1 MSAATTT
8 KCRISSK
15 LEQTKHEGRCALVT
29 FLTAYD
35 PNPEL
40 SLKMLKG
47 LPNAGADLIEIGV
60 PFSDP
65 MADGPTIQAAGERAI
80 ASGATLANVLSLVK
94 DFRIEDDTT
103 PIILMTYLNPVEAFG
118 VDEFFQQGAR
128 AGVDGV
134 IVIDL
139 PAEDDSNFSM
149 LAEMH
154 GVAIIRLATP
164 TTDDRRLAGILKRS
178 TGFLYY
184 VSLKGVTGVDG
195 LAEMEVRRRVSEI
208 KRQTNLPIAVG
219 FGVRTPEQAA
229 SIARTADLVVVGSV
243 LIEQI
248 ALYLDDPDKQNQ
260 ISRAVWRL
268 VQRIASKVRDARY
281 LL

>member
-1 MSAATTT
+1 MNATTIT
-8 KCRISSK
+8 KGRISSK
-15 LEQTKHEGRCALVT
+15 LEQTKQEGRCALVT

-80 ASGATLANVLSLVK
+80 ASGATVANVLSLVK
-94 DFRIEDDTT
+94 DFRNEDDTT

-118 VDEFFQQGAR
+118 VDEFFRQGGS

-134 IVIDL
+134 IVIDM
-139 PAEDDSNFSM
+139 PTDDDSDFSA
-149 LAEMH
+149 LAEKY
-154 GVAIIRLATP
+154 GIDIIRLATP
-164 TTDDRRLAGILKRS
+164 TTDDKRLAVILERS
-178 TGFLYY
+178 MGFLYY

-195 LAEMEVRRRVSEI
+195 LAELEVRRRVLEI

-229 SIARTADLVVVGSV
+229 SIAKTADAVVVGSA

-248 ALYLDDPDKQNQ
+248 ALHLEDPDKDNQ
-260 ISRAVWRL
+260 IARAVWRL
-268 VQRIASKVRDARY
+268 VQNIASKVRSAR
-281 LL
+281 